1 MSTQTSGTHQVEL
14 EDKIILQFYSRNNKT
29 HFVCS
34 SLPIFISFIFS
45 NNPDQSYI
53 VQIIILFC
61 IFLFSH
67 RIEVMM
73 LVTEVTRLGREA
85 GSPRPALQ

>member
-45 NNPDQSYI
+45 NNPD
-53 VQIIILFC
+53 L
-61 IFLFSH
+61 L
-67 RIEVMM
+67 
-73 LVTEVTRLGREA
+73 
-85 GSPRPALQ
+85 SPK